1 MPFHQKKGAF
11 CLDSQK
17 GMGTAYEGH
26 VWVSVNILVSDE
38 VLKSLLITFNHVCT
52 IFFRNIY
59 DMLYDIN
66 YMQLKII

>member
-11 CLDSQK
+11 CLDPQK

-26 VWVSVNILVSDE
+26 VWVSVNIFVSHE
-38 VLKSLLITFNHVCT
+38 VLKSLLITFHNVCT